1 MEAKSLWAEL
11 KRDILNHKKN
21 SSVFQ
26 SWLNSIQPVNF
37 EENTEKV
44 LFTLQIPSDLHK
56 RWIQENVIKDLSR
69 QITRRY
75 QKPCGI
81 RFKVTVPDLPVPFHL
96 KKIQGV
102 KKTNNVFFN
111 SDYTFKSFIVGKNN
125 EFAFGACLSIAKQEK
140 GFNPLFICGPSGLGK
155 THLLNAIGQEIQKKA
170 PQARILYLSAERF
183 LNECIHSIQNRKMSA
198 FQEKYR
204 KNVDVLL
211 MDDIQMIAKG
221 CAVQEEFFH
230 TFNDLYHRNVQVV
243 VCCDKFPSQIPNL
256 EERIRTRLDGGL
268 VVDISYPDME
278 TKLAILRHKMDK
290 KNLLLSEKFLLKIA
304 ASCGKSVREMEGVL
318 NKIKMMEDLHKGA
331 LSSEHVERILKSLIP
346 KECTPEEIQKQ
357 VARAFSV
364 CIEDMRGKSR
374 TKNIVTAR
382 QTSMFLIKTLLRKS
396 LNDVGRLF
404 GGRDHTTVINS
415 LKKVKKLR
423 LEDPAFKRI
432 LDDLHKDLH
441 SFSHK

>member
-11 KRDILNHKKN
+11 KRNLLNHKK
-21 SSVFQ
+21 SCSVLQ
-26 SWLNSIQPVNF
+26 TWLNSIQPVHL
-37 EENTEKV
+37 EENSKEV

-56 RWIQENVIKDLSR
+56 RWIQDNVIEDIAH
-69 QITRRY
+69 QITHRY

-96 KKIQGV
+96 KKVEGV
-102 KKTNNVFFN
+102 RKTNNVFFN
-111 SDYTFKSFIVGKNN
+111 SEYTFDSFIVGRNN
-125 EFAFGACLSIAKQEK
+125 EFAHGACLSIVNQERK
-140 GFNPLFICGPSGLGK
+140 FNPLFICGPSGLGK
-155 THLLNAIGQEIQKKA
+155 THLLNAIGQEIQKKS
-170 PQARILYLSAERF
+170 PKTRILYLSAERF
-183 LNECIHSIQNRKMSA
+183 LNECIQSIQNRKMSS

-230 TFNDLYHRNVQVV
+230 TFNELYHKKAQVV
-243 VCCDKFPSQIPNL
+243 VCCDKLPNQIPNL

-278 TKLAILRHKMDK
+278 TKLAILRYKMNK
-290 KNLLLSEKFLLKIA
+290 KNLLLSEKFLLKITS
-304 ASCGKSVREMEGVL
+304 SCGKSVREMEGVL
-318 NKIKMMEDLHKGA
+318 NRIKMMEELHKRT
-331 LSSEHVERILKSLIP
+331 LSSEHIENILKSLTP
-346 KECTPEEIQKQ
+346 QECTPEEIQKQ
-357 VARAFSV
+357 VAKAFSV
-364 CIEDMRGKSR
+364 CVEDLQGKTR

-382 QTSMFLIKTLLRKS
+382 QTAMFLTKTLLRKS

-415 LKKVKKLR
+415 LKKVKKLQSEDPSFKR
-423 LEDPAFKRI
+423 VLED
-432 LDDLHKDLH
+432 LHREIH
-441 SFSHK
+441 NFSQ

>member
-11 KRDILNHKKN
+11 KQNLLNHKKS

-26 SWLNSIQPVNF
+26 SWLNSIQPVQL
-37 EENTEKV
+37 EENSKEI

-56 RWIQENVIKDLSR
+56 RWIQDNVIKDLST
-69 QITRRY
+69 QITHRY

-81 RFKVTVPDLPVPFHL
+81 RLKVAVPDLPVPFHL
-96 KKIQGV
+96 KKVQGV

-111 SDYTFKSFIVGKNN
+111 SEYTFNSFIVGKNN
-125 EFAFGACLSIAKQEK
+125 EFAYGACFSISKQEK
-140 GFNPLFICGPSGLGK
+140 KFNPLFICGPSGLGK
-155 THLLNAIGQEIQKKA
+155 THLLNAIGQEIQKNSPK
-170 PQARILYLSAERF
+170 ARILYLSAERF
-183 LNECIHSIQNRKMSA
+183 LNECIQSIQNRKMSV

-230 TFNDLYHRNVQVV
+230 TFNELYHKQAQVV
-243 VCCDKFPSQIPNL
+243 VCCDKLPNQIPNL

-278 TKLAILRHKMDK
+278 TKLAILRYKMNK

-304 ASCGKSVREMEGVL
+304 SSCGKSVREMEGVL
-318 NKIKMMEDLHKGA
+318 NRIKMMEELHKRT
-331 LSSEHVERILKSLIP
+331 LSSDHIEHILKSLTP
-346 KECTPEEIQKQ
+346 QECTPEEIQKQ
-357 VARAFSV
+357 VAKTFSV
-364 CIEDMRGKSR
+364 SVEDLQGKSR

-382 QTSMFLIKTLLRKS
+382 QTAMFLTKTLLRKS

-415 LKKVKKLR
+415 LKKVKKLQ
-423 LEDPAFKRI
+423 LEDPSFKRV
-432 LDDLHKDLH
+432 LDDLHREIH
-441 SFSHK
+441 NFSQ

>member
-11 KRDILNHKKN
+11 KRNLLDHKK
-21 SSVFQ
+21 SGSVFQ
-26 SWLNSIQPVNF
+26 SWLNSIQPVNL
-37 EENTEKV
+37 EENSQEI

-56 RWIQENVIKDLSR
+56 RWIQDNVIKDITS
-69 QITRRY
+69 QITHRY

-81 RFKVTVPDLPVPFHL
+81 RLKVTVPDLPVPFHL
-96 KKIQGV
+96 RKVQGV

-111 SDYTFKSFIVGKNN
+111 SEYTFDSFIVGKNN
-125 EFAFGACLSIAKQEK
+125 EFAYGACLSITKQERR
-140 GFNPLFICGPSGLGK
+140 FNPLFICGPSGLGK
-155 THLLNAIGQEIQKKA
+155 THLLNAIGQEVQKNTPK
-170 PQARILYLSAERF
+170 ARILYLSAERF
-183 LNECIHSIQNRKMSA
+183 LNECIQSIQNRKMSS

-230 TFNDLYHRNVQVV
+230 TFNELYHKQVQVV
-243 VCCDKFPSQIPNL
+243 VCCDKFPNQIPNL

-278 TKLAILRHKMDK
+278 TKLAILRDKTNK
-290 KNLLLSEKFLLKIA
+290 KNLLLSESFLLKIA
-304 ASCGKSVREMEGVL
+304 SSCGKSVREMEGVL
-318 NKIKMMEDLHKGA
+318 NRIKMMKDLHKGTF
-331 LSSEHVERILKSLIP
+331 SSRHIEQILKSLTP
-346 KECTPEEIQKQ
+346 QQCTPEEIQKK
-357 VARAFSV
+357 VAKSFSV
-364 CIEDMRGKSR
+364 CIEDLQGKSR

-382 QTSMFLIKTLLRKS
+382 QTAMFLIKTLLRKS

-415 LKKVKKLR
+415 LKKVKKLQLQDPSFKKV
-423 LEDPAFKRI
+423 LED
-432 LDDLHKDLH
+432 LHREIH
-441 SFSHK
+441 NFSL